1 MTELFGSISLSFKKC
16 PANHRS
22 SSKSDLRLQ
31 SSSSSEEAYNHRK
44 TRGAPQDLQGFFMAG
59 NSCTKAIGAFM
70 VRSKC
75 PETWTWYK
83 SRTSHFSQSHCND
96 PGSRSGSAKASRV
109 STCKEKNA
117 CKFSATKIDLQGVG
131 GRLEFVFLKLTLPDP
146 RTETVPSA
154 NRPTETA
161 PGLGGGGG
169 GWGGYS
175 QTSPT
180 VLILNE
186 CLLWMPARRQGA
198 KDVFVCMYAFVS
210 VSAFQ
215 QKQAERQ
222 LPDRIRE

>member
-1 MTELFGSISLSFKKC
+1 MILDPDLDLLKQVGSQPVKKRMH
-16 PANHRS
+16 AN
-22 SSKSDLRLQ
+22 
-31 SSSSSEEAYNHRK
+31 
-44 TRGAPQDLQGFFMAG
+44 
-59 NSCTKAIGAFM
+59 
-70 VRSKC
+70 
-75 PETWTWYK
+75 
-83 SRTSHFSQSHCND
+83 
-96 PGSRSGSAKASRV
+96 
-109 STCKEKNA
+109 ST
-117 CKFSATKIDLQGVG
+117 ATKIDLQGLG

-169 GWGGYS
+169 YS

-180 VLILNE
+180 ALILNE